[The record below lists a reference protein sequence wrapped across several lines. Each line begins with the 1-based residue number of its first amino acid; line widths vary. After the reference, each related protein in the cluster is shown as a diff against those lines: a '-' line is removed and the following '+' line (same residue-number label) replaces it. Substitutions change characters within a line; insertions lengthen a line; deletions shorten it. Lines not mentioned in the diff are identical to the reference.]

1 MKTTILIGLLS
12 LALFCIPSTYGQMNE
27 WTRQFGTSNNDISF
41 GVSADGLGNVYI
53 SGETDGNLE
62 GTRAGSFDAFI
73 TKYNANGTLQWTQ
86 QFGTSEWDIATGVY
100 QPMVW
105 AMFTFQATPLVPWRG
120 PTLCTYA
127 ERHHLHFLSL
137 KPPLGKLCVNQ
148 IY

>member
-86 QFGTSEWDIATGVY
+86 QFGTSEWDIATGVSADGLGNVY
-100 QPMVW
+100 ISGYT
-105 AMFTFQATPLVPWRG
+105 AG
-120 PTLCTYA
+120 TLEGTNA
-127 ERHHLHFLSL
+127 LHLRRASPSSFLKS
-137 KPPLGKLCVNQ
+137 
-148 IY
+148 